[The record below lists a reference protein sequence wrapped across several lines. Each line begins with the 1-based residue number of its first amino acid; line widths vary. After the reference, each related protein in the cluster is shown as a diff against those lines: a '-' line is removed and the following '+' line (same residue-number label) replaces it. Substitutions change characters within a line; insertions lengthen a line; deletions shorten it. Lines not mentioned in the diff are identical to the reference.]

1 MTELVGREAELRLI
15 AARLA
20 AGRLVTLVGPGGV
33 GKTRLAIA
41 AVATGGVPAEARRS
55 DPSRRVWWVGLAAV
69 ADAGDVALAVA
80 RALGLRVRADAVEQL
95 AEAFAGARAL
105 LVLDN
110 CEHVADPVARLVEAL
125 LGRCPGLRVL
135 ATSREPLRID
145 GEALCPVAPLPLEE
159 AERLFS
165 ARALA
170 VRPGFVPS
178 GRVGEVCARLDGLP
192 LAIELAAARLR
203 TMTLDRLADG
213 LGVRLPRG
221 DGPFRLL
228 TGGSR
233 TASPR
238 HRTLRGVVEWSWDLL
253 DGGVR
258 EAAERA
264 AVFPASFTAEAAAGA
279 GVGEDALHALVDK
292 SLLQLDGDRY
302 RMLGTIR
309 EYGLLRLAESGRL
322 RAARE
327 AHAACFLA
335 LAESAGPGLRG
346 AGQLGGVARLAAE
359 RDHLL
364 AALRTAC
371 DHGDADVAVRLG
383 AALAMF
389 WTVRGEHAEAVARLR
404 AALQVPG
411 RSAPGPRRTA
421 VAVFLLNALMA
432 GDLAGAAAAL
442 PPGDPGGSGEEGALG
457 AFAGALLALA
467 RGEADSGLSGLE
479 PYLEAGDPWTRGMVW
494 LARSL
499 LRGTDAGMAAGRA
512 DLVAAVAGFRE
523 AGERWGLALTLMSLA
538 SVEIAADAYEA
549 AVAALEEAEGLAAD
563 LGTHHELG
571 VWVAMVRVHAGQPE
585 RARARLLRLA
595 EEGEPGPGGPRRAA
609 VARVALADLARCEG
623 DLGEAGRQLR
633 LAGEEGD
640 TPYRTLYA
648 AGAGRLAVAAGELEA
663 AARWLGEALALAAA
677 MPDPPMVAQVG
688 VGLTDLLLRR
698 GEPVRAAETL
708 GAAEAVRGGPDARHP
723 DVVRL
728 TRALLV
734 TSGRRAAYERGR
746 RLDRAAALAALRGG

>member
-135 ATSREPLRID
+135 ATSREPLRIG

-159 AERLFS
+159 AERLFT

-213 LGVRLPRG
+213 LGDRLPRG

-442 PPGDPGGSGEEGALG
+442 PPDDLGGSGEEGALG

-467 RGEADSGLSGLE
+467 RGEAGSGLSGLE

-563 LGTHHELG
+563 LGTYHELG

-746 RLDRAAALAALRGG
+746 RLDRAAALAALRAV